1 MEYRVDG
8 LVNETHE
15 RFQHI
20 YKGLTIKQIQAKY
33 NPQLVTVW
41 GIIPTHIPDWIV

>member
-8 LVNETHE
+8 IVNQTSVK
-15 RFQHI
+15 FQHI
-20 YKGLTIKQIQAKY
+20 YKGLTIEQIKAKY

-41 GIIPTHIPDWIV
+41 GIIPTRIPEWIV

>member
-8 LVNETHE
+8 IVIETRV

-20 YKGLTIKQIQAKY
+20 YKGLTIKQIEAIY
-33 NPQLVTVW
+33 NPEIITIW
-41 GIIPTHIPDWIV
+41 GVIPTHIPDWIV